1 MIPNYKPLLAVQAD
15 FDKVDFTDMWL
26 SPKLDGIRAI
36 VIDGVVMSR
45 NLKPI
50 PNKHVQSLFK
60 HLEYYD
66 GELIAG
72 SPTSPSAYRDSASA
86 VMSVEGTPDVTFFVF
101 DHIERPDD
109 DYEARHANLVA
120 EASVVV
126 LPQDPVCSKAD
137 LEAHETKYLE
147 QGFEGCM
154 IRKAR
159 GPNSKYKFGRATAKS
174 NTLLKVKRFADA
186 EYEVIGYV
194 ERMENQNEKTT
205 DALGHSKRSS
215 HQENK
220 VGRGDLGALVCRT
233 AEGLEFN
240 CGTGFD
246 DDQRRKLWEIKDDG
260 LIGKWAKVKSF
271 LIGVKDLPRFPVFL
285 GFRDQADMS

>member
-1 MIPNYKPLLAVQAD
+1 MIPGFKPLLAVQAD

-26 SPKLDGIRAI
+26 SPKLDGVRAI

-72 SPTSPSAYRDSASA
+72 DPTSPSAYRDTASA

-101 DHIERPDD
+101 DHIEHPDD
-109 DYEARHANLVA
+109 EYVLRNARL
-120 EASVVV
+120 EFGPSVFV
-126 LPQDPVCSKAD
+126 LDQHQVDSQQD
-137 LEAHETKYLE
+137 LEGLESSYLE
-147 QGFEGCM
+147 KGYEGVM

-174 NTLLKVKRFADA
+174 NTLLKVKRFVDA
-186 EYEVIGYV
+186 EYEVVGYV
-194 ERMENQNEKTT
+194 ERMHNGNEATVN
-205 DALGHSKRSS
+205 ALGQTERSS
-215 HQENK
+215 HMENK
-220 VGRGDLGALVCRT
+220 RGRGDLGALVCRT
-233 AEGLEFN
+233 PEGLEFN
-240 CGTGFD
+240 CGTGFTD
-246 DDQRRKLWEIKDDG
+246 EDRAALWAVRDSGLLGRVAKIKHFDY
-260 LIGKWAKVKSF
+260 
-271 LIGVKDLPRFPVFL
+271 GVKDKVRFPVFL
-285 GFRDQADMS
+285 GFRTVEDM